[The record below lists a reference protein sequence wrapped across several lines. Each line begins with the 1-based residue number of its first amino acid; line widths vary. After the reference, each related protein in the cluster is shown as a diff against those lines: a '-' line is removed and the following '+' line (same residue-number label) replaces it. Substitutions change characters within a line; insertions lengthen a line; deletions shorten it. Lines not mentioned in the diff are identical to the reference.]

1 MGFRVEW
8 KDNAFFLIFEG
19 VISAQELDTGNRAFY
34 NDPRSD
40 TAKLQVCDF
49 SKVEK
54 LLLTS
59 SDIKKV
65 VAYDLGSSQIIPV
78 AKVALVAPNDE
89 IKSICNEYMD
99 LANHYGI
106 SWDIAVFDNRDAA
119 LKWGQA

>member
-1 MGFRVEW
+1 MGFSVEW
-8 KDNAFFLIFEG
+8 KDNAFFLILDG
-19 VISAQELDTGNRAFY
+19 TVSAKEMDEGNRAFY

-59 SDIKKV
+59 SDIKKI
-65 VAYDLGSSQIIPV
+65 VAYDLGACQTLPT
-78 AKVALVAPNDE
+78 AKVALIAPNNE

-106 SWDIAVFDNRDAA
+106 SWDIAVVDNRDDA
-119 LKWGQA
+119 LKWGQS